1 MTKSRVLIYSYYRQY
16 GTIHFFI
23 IIHELQRVKEYLSIC
38 FF

>member
-16 GTIHFFI
+16 GTINFFI
-23 IIHELQRVKEYLSIC
+23 IIHELQRVQEYLSTC